1 MSVIM
6 GDVNG
11 LKLTNDSFGHL
22 VGDKL

>member
-1 MSVIM
+1 MM